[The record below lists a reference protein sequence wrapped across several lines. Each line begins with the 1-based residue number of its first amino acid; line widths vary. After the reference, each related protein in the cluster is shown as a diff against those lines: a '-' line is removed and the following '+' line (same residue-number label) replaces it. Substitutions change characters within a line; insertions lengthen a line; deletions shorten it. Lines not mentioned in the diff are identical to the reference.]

1 VLLVVLVIIVLLAL
15 GAYTF
20 SETMISEREATAMY
34 GRQVETRVLADSGVQ
49 YVAAM
54 LGQRQQ
60 LPDESIVNNT
70 RRLRDVLVR
79 HSKRPRGCGRFSIVA
94 PLESDR
100 ASRTVRFGLVDES
113 GKLNLNAVAQRVHE
127 DGLDEAHA
135 RAILLRLPGMTPKI
149 ADAILDW
156 LDADEL
162 PRENGAESEFYTG
175 LDPSCRAK
183 NGPLDAL
190 DELLSVRGVSRELLF
205 GEDINR
211 NGLLDPNE
219 DDGGASSPNDNADG
233 VLDRGWHAL
242 LTIFSRESNMRR
254 DGRPKI
260 DVNQGSL
267 SELFDQVSAEFG
279 DDVAAYVLTYR
290 LSGHD
295 VPPQD
300 TANTERDD
308 DQALFQQGTNRIHSL
323 YDLIGAELA
332 TEETGA
338 KLESPWTTD
347 PNDMRRY
354 LPELLDALTTH
365 AEPFIE
371 GRININ
377 VAPRE
382 VLLAVPGMTERL
394 ADVIVAS
401 QPRRATADSV
411 VAVDAS
417 RATTAWV
424 LTEGHVDASTM
435 RDLDRYITARGDV
448 YRAQV
453 IGYFD
458 AGATVTR
465 LEAVIDATYRFPR
478 VVSLQD
484 LTDLGAGYSR
494 RQLMS
499 DTRR

>member
-1 VLLVVLVIIVLLAL
+1 
-15 GAYTF
+15 
-20 SETMISEREATAMY
+20 
-34 GRQVETRVLADSGVQ
+34 
-49 YVAAM
+49 
-54 LGQRQQ
+54 
-60 LPDESIVNNT
+60 
-70 RRLRDVLVR
+70 
-79 HSKRPRGCGRFSIVA
+79 
-94 PLESDR
+94 
-100 ASRTVRFGLVDES
+100 
-113 GKLNLNAVAQRVHE
+113 
-127 DGLDEAHA
+127 
-135 RAILLRLPGMTPKI
+135 
-149 ADAILDW
+149 
-156 LDADEL
+156 
-162 PRENGAESEFYTG
+162 
-175 LDPSCRAK
+175 
-183 NGPLDAL
+183 
-190 DELLSVRGVSRELLF
+190 
-205 GEDINR
+205 
-211 NGLLDPNE
+211 
-219 DDGGASSPNDNADG
+219 
-233 VLDRGWHAL
+233 
-242 LTIFSRESNMRR
+242 
-254 DGRPKI
+254 
-260 DVNQGSL
+260 
-267 SELFDQVSAEFG
+267 
-279 DDVAAYVLTYR
+279 
-290 LSGHD
+290 
-295 VPPQD
+295 
-300 TANTERDD
+300 
-308 DQALFQQGTNRIHSL
+308 
-323 YDLIGAELA
+323 
-332 TEETGA
+332 
-338 KLESPWTTD
+338 
-347 PNDMRRY
+347 
-354 LPELLDALTTH
+354 LLDALTTH

-417 RATTAWV
+417 RVTTAWV